1 MHRAPAPG
9 RISFAMVCMPYLE
22 LAGGFILLL
31 AGGELLVR
39 GACASAA
46 RLGVPPLMVGITLVG
61 FGTSTPELVTSLE
74 AAFLGSP
81 GIAIGNVVGSN
92 IANILLILGLAGM
105 IAPVRVTRDTMR
117 RDGLMAL
124 LAALACVLAVLLG
137 HVGSLL
143 GGVFVALLLLY
154 IAWSYLQE
162 RRRFAA
168 QIADAGIEEALPA
181 WPRHLG
187 LALALTVVAIGL
199 TILGAHWL
207 VEGAIVMASD
217 LGVSDAVIGLTVVAV
232 GTSLPELATSV
243 IAALRRQPEIALG
256 NVLGSNIYN
265 VLGILG
271 VTALVHPLDVP
282 AAIADRDVWVML
294 GATLALLAV
303 GWWFRSIARAVG
315 ATFLA
320 AYVVYN
326 AVLFGV

>member
-1 MHRAPAPG
+1 
-9 RISFAMVCMPYLE
+9 MPYLE
-22 LAGGFILLL
+22 LVGGFILLL

-39 GACASAA
+39 GAGATAA
-46 RLGVPPLMVGITLVG
+46 RLGVPPLMVAITLVG

-92 IANILLILGLAGM
+92 IANILLILGLAGV
-105 IAPVRVTRDTMR
+105 IAPVRVARATLR
-117 RDGLMAL
+117 RDGLVTL
-124 LAALACVLAVLLG
+124 LAALACVVAVALG
-137 HVGSLL
+137 HIGRLQ
-143 GGVFVALLLLY
+143 GAVFVALLLLY
-154 IAWSYLQE
+154 VAWSYLQE

-168 QIADAGIEEALPA
+168 EAPALDDAAPA
-181 WPRHLG
+181 WPRNLG
-187 LALALTVVAIGL
+187 LAIALTVVAIGV

-282 AAIADRDVWVML
+282 EAILGRDIWVML
-294 GATLALLAV
+294 AATLALLAF
-303 GWWFRSIARAVG
+303 GWWFRRIARLVG
-315 ATFLA
+315 GAFLA
-320 AYVVYN
+320 AYLAYN
-326 AVLFGV
+326 AVLFAA